1 MFFSISHVKNLYEP
15 TSRLIMSIEVISI
28 LVLFL
33 SFFILLLL
41 KVPVAYSIGIST
53 TISLLL
59 NIDRLPGLTTIAQR
73 MTTGIDSFALLAIP
87 FFVLAGEIMKRGGI
101 ANRLINFAKSLVSSL
116 PGGLAYVN
124 ILASMLFGAIS
135 GSALAATSAIGSIMT
150 DRMEEEGLPRAF
162 SASVNITSS
171 TTGLLIPPSNIL
183 IVFALASGGS
193 ASVAALFIAG
203 YLPGILLGL
212 ALMGYV
218 AFVAVKRD
226 FVKGTRASFKEV
238 WGYFSKAFFSLLL
251 LVVVVGGIVAGIF
264 TATEASVIAVL
275 YAAVLALIYGDVST
289 KGFPDILLTSAK
301 TTAVVMFL
309 ICTSMAMSWL
319 FSFESIPELM
329 SNFLL
334 SQFSNKFAIFLVINI
349 VLLLVG
355 TFMDMT
361 PAVLIFTPIFLP
373 VVVALGME
381 PVHFGIVMV
390 LNLCIGLCTPPVG
403 TILFVGS
410 GIANISVTQV
420 IKPLIP
426 FLIIMVIVLLLVTYI
441 PEISMILPRLFHL

>member
-1 MFFSISHVKNLYEP
+1 
-15 TSRLIMSIEVISI
+15 MSIEIISI
-28 LVLFL
+28 LVLFI
-33 SFFILLLL
+33 SFFILLML

-59 NIDRLPGLTTIAQR
+59 NIDSMPGITTIAQR
-73 MTTGIDSFALLAIP
+73 MTTGIDNFALLAIP

-101 ANRLINFAKSLVSSL
+101 ANRLINFAKSLIASL

-124 ILASMLFGAIS
+124 VLASMLFGAIS
-135 GSALAATSAIGSIMT
+135 GSAIAATSAIGSIMT
-150 DRMEEEGLPRAF
+150 DRMEEEGYPRAF

-183 IVFALASGGS
+183 IVYALASGGM

-203 YLPGILLGL
+203 YIPGVLLGL
-212 ALMGYV
+212 AIMGYIV
-218 AFVAVKRD
+218 FVAIRKK
-226 FVKGTRASFKEV
+226 FTKGNRFSISDIWV
-238 WGYFSKAFFSLLL
+238 YFRKAFFSLLL
-251 LVVVVGGIVAGIF
+251 LVIVVGGIVAGVF

-275 YAAVLALIYGDVST
+275 YATILTLIYGNIKT
-289 KGFPDILLTSAK
+289 KDFPDILLTSAK

-329 SNFLL
+329 SGFLL
-334 SQFSNKFAIFLVINI
+334 EQFSNKFIIFLVINI
-349 VLLLVG
+349 ILLIIG
-355 TFMDMT
+355 TFMDIT

-373 VVVALGME
+373 VVTELGMH

-410 GIANISVTQV
+410 GVAKISVSQV
-420 IKPLIP
+420 IKPLLP
-426 FLIIMVIVLLLVTYI
+426 FLAIMIMVLLLILYI
-441 PEISMILPRLFHL
+441 PEISMFLPRLFNL

>member
-1 MFFSISHVKNLYEP
+1 
-15 TSRLIMSIEVISI
+15 MSIEVISI
-28 LVLFL
+28 IVLFA
-33 SFFILLLL
+33 SFFTLLML

-59 NIDRLPGLTTIAQR
+59 NIDKLPGITTIAQR

-101 ANRLINFAKSLVSSL
+101 ANRLINFAKSLVASL

-124 ILASMLFGAIS
+124 VLASMLFGAIS
-135 GSALAATSAIGSIMT
+135 GSAIAATSAIGSIMT
-150 DRMEEEGLPRAF
+150 DRMEEEGYPRAF

-183 IVFALASGGS
+183 IVYALASGGT

-203 YLPGILLGL
+203 YLPGILLGFSII
-212 ALMGYV
+212 GYI
-218 AFVAVKRD
+218 AFVAITRG
-226 FVKGTRASFKEV
+226 FVKGERAPLSLIWK
-238 WGYFSKAFFSLLL
+238 YFSKAFFSLLL
-251 LVVVVGGIVAGIF
+251 LVIVVGGIVAGIF
-264 TATEASVIAVL
+264 TATEASAIAVL
-275 YAAVLALIYGDVST
+275 YAAVLALIYGDITT
-289 KGFPDILLTSAK
+289 KDFPEILLTSAK

-319 FSFESIPELM
+319 FSFEGIPELI
-329 SNFLL
+329 SGFLL
-334 SQFSNKFAIFLVINI
+334 EQFSNKIVIFLVINL
-349 VLLLVG
+349 VLLIIG

-373 VVVALGME
+373 VVVALGMH
-381 PVHFGIVMV
+381 PVHFGIVLV

-410 GIANISVTQV
+410 GIANISVSQV
-420 IKPLIP
+420 VKPLLP
-426 FLIIMVIVLLLVTYI
+426 FLLIMVLVLLLITYI
-441 PEISMILPRLFHL
+441 PEISMYLPNLFGL

>member
-1 MFFSISHVKNLYEP
+1 
-15 TSRLIMSIEVISI
+15 MSIEVISI
-28 LVLFL
+28 IVLFVT
-33 SFFILLLL
+33 FFGLLLI

-59 NIDRLPGLTTIAQR
+59 NIDKIPGITTIAQR

-87 FFVLAGEIMKRGGI
+87 FFVLAGEIMKQGGI
-101 ANRLINFAKSLVSSL
+101 ANRLINFAKSLVASL

-124 ILASMLFGAIS
+124 VLASMLFGAIS
-135 GSALAATSAIGSIMT
+135 GSAVAAASAIGSIMT
-150 DRMEEEGLPRAF
+150 DRMEEEGYPRAL

-183 IVFALASGGS
+183 IVYALASGGT

-212 ALMGYV
+212 AIMGYV
-218 AFVAVKRD
+218 AFIAVSKGYARGKRS
-226 FVKGTRASFKEV
+226 TLLEV
-238 WGYFSKAFFSLLL
+238 WTYFRKAFFSLSL
-251 LVVVVGGIVAGIF
+251 LVIVVGGIVAGIF

-275 YAAVLALIYGDVST
+275 YAAVLSLIYGDM
-289 KGFPDILLTSAK
+289 KMKDFPKVLLSSGK

-319 FSFESIPELM
+319 FSFEGIPEM
-329 SNFLL
+329 ISSFLL
-334 SQFSNKFAIFLVINI
+334 ESLNNKFAIFLAINI
-349 VLLLVG
+349 ILLVVG

-373 VVVALGME
+373 VVTTLGMD
-381 PVHFGIVMV
+381 PVHFGIVIV
-390 LNLCIGLCTPPVG
+390 LNLCIGICTPPVG
-403 TILFVGS
+403 TLLFVGS
-410 GIANISVTQV
+410 GVAKVSVTEV
-420 IKPLIP
+420 IKSLLP
-426 FLIIMVIVLLLVTYI
+426 FLAIMVAVLMLISFI
-441 PEISMILPRLFHL
+441 PEISMLLPRLFGL

>member
-1 MFFSISHVKNLYEP
+1 
-15 TSRLIMSIEVISI
+15 MSIEVLSI
-28 LVLFL
+28 VVLFV
-33 SFFILLLL
+33 SFFTLLLL

-53 TISLLL
+53 TLSLLL
-59 NIDRLPGLTTIAQR
+59 NIDKLPGITTIAQR

-101 ANRLINFAKSLVSSL
+101 ANRLINFAKSLVISL

-124 ILASMLFGAIS
+124 VLASMLFGAIS
-135 GSALAATSAIGSIMT
+135 GSAIAATSAIGSIMT
-150 DRMEEEGLPRAF
+150 DRMEKEGLPREF

-183 IVFALASGGS
+183 IVYALASGGT

-203 YLPGILLGL
+203 YLPGILLGV
-212 ALMGYV
+212 ALMGYI
-218 AFVAVKRD
+218 AFVVSRKDFSKGKRLPLIQIW
-226 FVKGTRASFKEV
+226 T
-238 WGYFSKAFFSLLL
+238 YFRKAFFSLLL
-251 LVVVVGGIVAGIF
+251 LVIVVGGIVAGIF

-275 YAAVLALIYGDVST
+275 YAAILAMIYGDV
-289 KGFPDILLTSAK
+289 KLKDFPSILLTSAK

-319 FSFESIPELM
+319 FSFEGIPALM
-329 SNFLL
+329 SDFLL
-334 SQFSNKFAIFLVINI
+334 DQFSNKFLVFLLINI
-349 VLLLVG
+349 ILLVVG
-355 TFMDMT
+355 TFMDIT

-373 VVVALGME
+373 VVMELGMD
-381 PVHFGIVMV
+381 PVHFGIVLV

-410 GIANISVTQV
+410 GVANVSVSKV
-420 IKPLIP
+420 IKPLLP
-426 FLIIMVIVLLLVTYI
+426 FLAIMILVLLLILYI
-441 PEISMILPRLFHL
+441 PQITMILPEIFGL

>member
-1 MFFSISHVKNLYEP
+1 
-15 TSRLIMSIEVISI
+15 MSIEVISI
-28 LVLFL
+28 LVLFV
-33 SFFILLLL
+33 SFFALLLL

-53 TISLLL
+53 TLSLLL
-59 NIDRLPGLTTIAQR
+59 NIDKLPGLTTIAQR

-101 ANRLINFAKSLVSSL
+101 ANRLINFAKSIVASL

-124 ILASMLFGAIS
+124 VLASMLFGAIS
-135 GSALAATSAIGSIMT
+135 GSAIAATSAIGSIMT
-150 DRMEEEGLPRAF
+150 DRMEEEGYPREF
-162 SASVNITSS
+162 SASVNITSA

-183 IVFALASGGS
+183 IVFALASGGT

-212 ALMGYV
+212 AIIGYIV
-218 AFVAVKRD
+218 FVAIKRG
-226 FVKGTRASFKEV
+226 FLKGERAPISLIFT
-238 WGYFSKAFFSLLL
+238 YFRKAFFSLLL
-251 LVVVVGGIVAGIF
+251 LVIVVGGIVAGIF
-264 TATEASVIAVL
+264 TATEASAIAVL
-275 YAAVLALIYGDVST
+275 YAGVLALIYGDVST
-289 KGFPDILLTSAK
+289 KDFPDILLTSAK

-319 FSFESIPELM
+319 FSFEGIPELI

-334 SQFSNKFAIFLVINI
+334 EQFSNKIVIFLVINI
-349 VLLLVG
+349 VLLIIG

-373 VVVALGME
+373 VVTELGMH
-381 PVHFGIVMV
+381 PVHFGIVLV

-410 GIANISVTQV
+410 GVAKVPVSKIV
-420 IKPLIP
+420 KPLLP
-426 FLIIMVIVLLLVTYI
+426 FLAIMVFVLMLVVYI
-441 PEISMILPRLFHL
+441 PEISMLLPELFGL

>member
-1 MFFSISHVKNLYEP
+1 M
-15 TSRLIMSIEVISI
+15 
-28 LVLFL
+28 
-33 SFFILLLL
+33 L

-59 NIDRLPGLTTIAQR
+59 NIDRLPGITTIAQR
-73 MTTGIDSFALLAIP
+73 MITGIDSFALLAIP

-101 ANRLINFAKSLVSSL
+101 ANRLINFAKSLVASL

-124 ILASMLFGAIS
+124 VLASMLFGAIS
-135 GSALAATSAIGSIMT
+135 GSAIAATSAIGSIMT
-150 DRMEEEGLPRAF
+150 DRMEEEGYPREF

-183 IVFALASGGS
+183 IVYALASGGT

-203 YLPGILLGL
+203 YLPGVLLGM

-218 AFVAVKRD
+218 AFVAIKRK
-226 FVKGTRASFKEV
+226 FSKEKRATLKEI
-238 WGYFSKAFFSLLL
+238 WKHFRKAFFSLLL
-251 LVVVVGGIVAGIF
+251 LVIVVGGIVAGIF

-275 YAAVLALIYGDVST
+275 YAAILALIYGDI
-289 KGFPDILLTSAK
+289 KPKDFPEVLLTSGK

-329 SNFLL
+329 SSFLL
-334 SQFSNKFAIFLVINI
+334 EQFSNKFVIFLVINVI
-349 VLLLVG
+349 LLIIG
-355 TFMDMT
+355 TFMDIT

-373 VVVALGME
+373 VVVALGMD

-410 GIANISVTQV
+410 GVAKISVSQV
-420 IKPLIP
+420 IKPLLP
-426 FLIIMVIVLLLVTYI
+426 FLAIMIIVLLLVLYI
-441 PEISMILPRLFHL
+441 PQISMFLPKLFGL

>member
-1 MFFSISHVKNLYEP
+1 
-15 TSRLIMSIEVISI
+15 MSIEVISI
-28 LVLFL
+28 IVLFA
-33 SFFILLLL
+33 SFFTLLML

-53 TISLLL
+53 TLSLLL
-59 NIDRLPGLTTIAQR
+59 NIDKLPGLTTIAQR

-101 ANRLINFAKSLVSSL
+101 ANRLINFAKSLVASL

-124 ILASMLFGAIS
+124 VLASMLFGAIS
-135 GSALAATSAIGSIMT
+135 GSAIAATSAIGSIMT
-150 DRMEEEGLPRAF
+150 DRMEDEGYPREF
-162 SASVNITSS
+162 SASVNITSA

-183 IVFALASGGS
+183 IVYALASGGT

-203 YLPGILLGL
+203 YLPGILLGV
-212 ALMGYV
+212 AIMAYI
-218 AFVAVKRD
+218 AFVAITRK
-226 FVKGTRASFKEV
+226 FSKGSRAPISLI
-238 WGYFSKAFFSLLL
+238 WTYFRKAFFSLLL
-251 LVVVVGGIVAGIF
+251 LVIVVGGIVAGIF
-264 TATEASVIAVL
+264 TATEASAIAVL
-275 YAAVLALIYGDVST
+275 YAAVLALVYGDVSA
-289 KGFPDILLTSAK
+289 KDFPDILLTSAK

-319 FSFESIPELM
+319 FSFEGIPELI

-334 SQFSNKFAIFLVINI
+334 EQFSNKIVIFLVINI
-349 VLLLVG
+349 VLLIIG

-373 VVVALGME
+373 VVVALGMD
-381 PVHFGIVMV
+381 PVHFGIVLV

-410 GIANISVTQV
+410 GVANVSVTQV
-420 IKPLIP
+420 VKPLLP
-426 FLIIMVIVLLLVTYI
+426 FLLIMVIVLLLITYI
-441 PEISMILPRLFHL
+441 PAISMYLPTVFGL

>member
-1 MFFSISHVKNLYEP
+1 
-15 TSRLIMSIEVISI
+15 MSIEVISI
-28 LVLFL
+28 IVLFT
-33 SFFILLLL
+33 SFFILLML

-59 NIDRLPGLTTIAQR
+59 NIDKLPGITTIAQR
-73 MTTGIDSFALLAIP
+73 MTTAIDSFALLAIP

-101 ANRLINFAKSLVSSL
+101 ANRLINFAKSLVASL

-124 ILASMLFGAIS
+124 VLASMLFGAIS
-135 GSALAATSAIGSIMT
+135 GSAIAATSAIGSIMT
-150 DRMEEEGLPRAF
+150 DRMEEEGYPREF

-183 IVFALASGGS
+183 IVYALASGGT

-203 YLPGILLGL
+203 YLPGILLGV
-212 ALMGYV
+212 AIMSYI
-218 AFVAVKRD
+218 AFVAITRK
-226 FVKGTRASFKEV
+226 FAKGSRVPLALIWT
-238 WGYFSKAFFSLLL
+238 YFRKAFFSLLL
-251 LVVVVGGIVAGIF
+251 LFIVVGGIVAGIF
-264 TATEASVIAVL
+264 TATEASAIAVL
-275 YAAVLALIYGDVST
+275 YAAVLALIYGDIST
-289 KGFPDILLTSAK
+289 KDFPDILLTAAK

-319 FSFESIPELM
+319 FSFEGIPELI
-329 SNFLL
+329 SGFLL
-334 SQFSNKFAIFLVINI
+334 EQFSNKIVIFLVINL
-349 VLLLVG
+349 VLLIVG

-373 VVVALGME
+373 VVLALGMH
-381 PVHFGIVMV
+381 PVHFGIVLV

-410 GIANISVTQV
+410 GIANVSVSQV
-420 IKPLIP
+420 VKPLLPI
-426 FLIIMVIVLLLVTYI
+426 LLIMVIVLLLITYI
-441 PEISMILPRLFHL
+441 PEISMYLPRLFDL

>member
-1 MFFSISHVKNLYEP
+1 
-15 TSRLIMSIEVISI
+15 MSIEVISI
-28 LVLFL
+28 FVLFI

-53 TISLLL
+53 TLSLML
-59 NIDRLPGLTTIAQR
+59 NMDKIPSLTTIAQR

-101 ANRLINFAKSLVSSL
+101 ANRLINFAKSLVASL

-124 ILASMLFGAIS
+124 VLAAMLFGAIS
-135 GSALAATSAIGSIMT
+135 GSAVAAASAIGSIMT
-150 DRMEEEGLPRAF
+150 DRMEEEGYPREF

-183 IVFALASGGS
+183 IVYALASGGT

-203 YLPGILLGL
+203 YLPGILLGI
-212 ALMGYV
+212 AIMGYV
-218 AFVAVKRD
+218 AFIAISRK
-226 FVKGTRASFKEV
+226 FAKGERASLFEI
-238 WGYFSKAFFSLLL
+238 WTHFRKAFFSLLL
-251 LVVVVGGIVAGIF
+251 LVIVVGGIVAGIF
-264 TATEASVIAVL
+264 TATEASAIAVL
-275 YAAVLALIYGDVST
+275 YAGVLALIY
-289 KGFPDILLTSAK
+289 KGIKIKDFPDILLVSGK

-319 FSFESIPELM
+319 FSFESIPELIT
-329 SNFLL
+329 SFLL
-334 SQFSNKFAIFLVINI
+334 DKFSNPIIIFLIINVI
-349 VLLLVG
+349 LLIVG

-361 PAVLIFTPIFLP
+361 PAILIFTPIFLP
-373 VVVALGME
+373 VVTTLGMN

-410 GIANISVTQV
+410 GVAGVSVSKV
-420 IKPLIP
+420 IKPLLP
-426 FLIIMVIVLLLVTYI
+426 FLAIMIIVLMLVVYI
-441 PEISMILPRLFHL
+441 PEISLFLPNLFGL

>member
-1 MFFSISHVKNLYEP
+1 
-15 TSRLIMSIEVISI
+15 MSIEVVSI
-28 LVLFL
+28 LVLFV
-33 SFFILLLL
+33 SFFILLML

-59 NIDRLPGLTTIAQR
+59 NIDKMPGLTTIAQR

-101 ANRLINFAKSLVSSL
+101 ANRLINFAKSLVASL

-124 ILASMLFGAIS
+124 VLAAMLFGAIS
-135 GSALAATSAIGSIMT
+135 GSAVAAASAIGSIMT
-150 DRMEEEGLPRAF
+150 DRMEDEGYPREF

-171 TTGLLIPPSNIL
+171 TTGLLIPPSNVL
-183 IVFALASGGS
+183 IVYALASGGA

-203 YLPGILLGL
+203 YLPGILLGF
-212 ALMGYV
+212 AIMGYV
-218 AFVAVKRD
+218 AFVAISRK
-226 FVKGTRASFKEV
+226 FAKGERASIFEI
-238 WGYFSKAFFSLLL
+238 WTHFRKAFFSLLL
-251 LVVVVGGIVAGIF
+251 LVIVVGGIVAGIF
-264 TATEASVIAVL
+264 TATEASAIAVL
-275 YAAVLALIYGDVST
+275 YAAILALIYGNVST
-289 KGFPDILLTSAK
+289 RDFPDILLVSAK

-319 FSFESIPELM
+319 FSFEGIPALI

-334 SQFSNKFAIFLVINI
+334 NQFSNKIVIFLIINI
-349 VLLLVG
+349 ILLVIG

-361 PAVLIFTPIFLP
+361 PAILIFTPIFLP
-373 VVVALGME
+373 VVTELGMH

-410 GIANISVTQV
+410 GVAKVSVSKV
-420 IKPLIP
+420 IKPLLP
-426 FLIIMVIVLLLVTYI
+426 FLAIMILVLMLVVYI
-441 PEISMILPRLFHL
+441 PQIAMFLPNLFGL